1 MPHVDGRKV
10 AASIKEMSPT
20 TPVVLV
26 TGWGQRLIPEG
37 DVDAKPASVDEVLSK
52 PPRVR
57 ELREVLLK
65 VQKVGYSS
73 AS

>member
-1 MPHVDGRKV
+1 V
-10 AASIKEMSPT
+10 I
-20 TPVVLV
+20 LV

-65 VQKVGYSS
+65 VHKVGYSP